1 MDRSRLSV
9 RAPLLDTSSIH
20 DDGRVTGS
28 PPASPPIDESSLR
41 YHGWRVVLACF
52 LAAVFCWGFGLY
64 GHGIYLTELQRLHG
78 WSTSLISGA
87 VTGFYLLTAACVVF
101 ISDAISRLGPKLVML
116 GGMLCF
122 GSAVALLA
130 VINAP
135 WQLYCAYMLMAV
147 GAATMHVGSI
157 SNVVGLWFD
166 RKRPLAISLAL
177 NGASTGGI
185 LVAPA
190 LVLAISYF
198 GFPTAIL
205 GATLLVAAIL
215 LPAIALW
222 VDRPPGRGA
231 DPTAAAAATGWTRA
245 SALRS
250 RNFWSVAAPFAMA
263 LTAQVGFL
271 VHQIAIVEPS
281 VGRAQAGLS
290 VGLLTVTALIG
301 RIVLG
306 AWAGRLDLRR
316 YTAWSLASQAVALL
330 AMASTSN
337 NAVLLIACAVYGFSA
352 GNLVTLPSLV
362 IQREFEARAFGML
375 VGLSW
380 AITQFTYAFG
390 PGILGALRDLTGSYG
405 APLLFCFVLKIAA
418 AIAILLRPRSDRA
431 D

>member
-1 MDRSRLSV
+1 V
-9 RAPLLDTSSIH
+9 TAVPL
-20 DDGRVTGS
+20 
-28 PPASPPIDESSLR
+28 ASPPIDESSLR
-41 YHGWRVVLACF
+41 YPGWRVVLACF
-52 LAAVFCWGFGLY
+52 FAAVFCWGFGLY

-78 WSTSLISGA
+78 WPTWLISGA
-87 VTGFYLLTAACVVF
+87 VTGFYLLTAAFVVF

-122 GSAVALLA
+122 GTAVALLA

-135 WQLYCAYMLMAV
+135 WQLYCAYMLMAA
-147 GAATMHVGSI
+147 GAATMHVGAI
-157 SNVVGLWFD
+157 SNVVGLWFN

-177 NGASTGGI
+177 NGASIGGI

-198 GFPTAIL
+198 GFSAAIL
-205 GATLLVAAIL
+205 GSMLLVAAIL
-215 LPAIALW
+215 LPAIAFW
-222 VDRPPGRGA
+222 VDRPPARGA
-231 DPTAAAAATGWTRA
+231 DTTAAAAAIGWTRA
-245 SALRS
+245 SALKS
-250 RNFWSVAAPFAMA
+250 RNFWIVAAPFAMA

-281 VGRAQAGLS
+281 LGRAQAGLS

-301 RIVLG
+301 RIALG

-330 AMASTSN
+330 AMAATSDP
-337 NAVLLIACAVYGFSA
+337 AVLMIACAVYGFSA
-352 GNLVTLPSLV
+352 GNLVTLPSLM

-375 VGLSW
+375 VGLAW

-390 PGILGALRDLTGSYG
+390 PGILGTLRDLTGSYG
-405 APLLFCFVLKIAA
+405 VPLLFCVALKIGAS
-418 AIAILLRPRSDRA
+418 ILVLLRPRSDRA

>member
-1 MDRSRLSV
+1 
-9 RAPLLDTSSIH
+9 
-20 DDGRVTGS
+20 
-28 PPASPPIDESSLR
+28 
-41 YHGWRVVLACF
+41 
-52 LAAVFCWGFGLY
+52 
-64 GHGIYLTELQRLHG
+64 
-78 WSTSLISGA
+78 
-87 VTGFYLLTAACVVF
+87 
-101 ISDAISRLGPKLVML
+101 
-116 GGMLCF
+116 
-122 GSAVALLA
+122 
-130 VINAP
+130 
-135 WQLYCAYMLMAV
+135 
-147 GAATMHVGSI
+147 
-157 SNVVGLWFD
+157 
-166 RKRPLAISLAL
+166 
-177 NGASTGGI
+177 
-185 LVAPA
+185 
-190 LVLAISYF
+190 
-198 GFPTAIL
+198 
-205 GATLLVAAIL
+205 
-215 LPAIALW
+215 
-222 VDRPPGRGA
+222 
-231 DPTAAAAATGWTRA
+231 
-245 SALRS
+245 
-250 RNFWSVAAPFAMA
+250 VAAPFAMA

>member
-1 MDRSRLSV
+1 MDRSGLSV
-9 RAPLLDTSSIH
+9 RAPLLDASSIH
-20 DDGRVTGS
+20 DDGRVTGP
-28 PPASPPIDESSLR
+28 PPASPPIDEGSWR
-41 YHGWRVVLACF
+41 YPGWRVVLTCF

-78 WSTSLISGA
+78 WPTSLISGA

-122 GSAVALLA
+122 GTAVALLA

-135 WQLYCAYMLMAV
+135 WQLYFAYMLMAA
-147 GAATMHVGSI
+147 GAATMHVGAI
-157 SNVVGLWFD
+157 SNVVGLWFN

-177 NGASTGGI
+177 NGASSGGI

-190 LVLAISYF
+190 LVLAIAYF
-198 GFPTAIL
+198 GFAAAIL
-205 GATLLVAAIL
+205 GAMLLVAAIL

-222 VDRPPGRGA
+222 VDRPPAHGA
-231 DPTAAAAATGWTRA
+231 DSTAAAAAIGWTRA

-250 RNFWSVAAPFAMA
+250 RNFWIVAAPFAMA

-271 VHQIAIVEPS
+271 VHQIAILEPS
-281 VGRAQAGLS
+281 TGRAQAGLS

-301 RIVLG
+301 RIALG

-330 AMASTSN
+330 AIASTSN
-337 NAVLLIACAVYGFSA
+337 NAVLLVACAVYGFSA

-362 IQREFEARAFGML
+362 IQREFEAKAFGMV
-375 VGLSW
+375 VGLAW
-380 AITQFTYAFG
+380 AIIQFTYAFG
-390 PGILGALRDLTGSYG
+390 PGILGALRDLTVGYG
-405 APLLFCFVLKIAA
+405 APLLFCAALKIAA
-418 AIAILLRPRSDRA
+418 IAAILLRPRSDRA

>member
-1 MDRSRLSV
+1 MS
-9 RAPLLDTSSIH
+9 RAPLMDSSSIR
-20 DDGRVTGS
+20 DDGCVIAP
-28 PPASPPIDESSLR
+28 PPASPPIDEGSLR
-41 YHGWRVVLACF
+41 YPGWRVVLACF

-78 WSTSLISGA
+78 WPTSLISGA
-87 VTGFYLLTAACVVF
+87 VTGFYLLTAAFVVF
-101 ISDAISRLGPKLVML
+101 ISDAIARLGPKLVML

-122 GSAVALLA
+122 GTAVALLA

-135 WQLYCAYMLMAV
+135 WQLYCAYMLMAA

-157 SNVVGLWFD
+157 SNVVGLWFN

-177 NGASTGGI
+177 NGASSGGI

-198 GFPTAIL
+198 GFSAAIL
-205 GATLLVAAIL
+205 GAMLLVAAIL

-222 VDRPPGRGA
+222 VDRPPARGA
-231 DPTAAAAATGWTRA
+231 DSTAAAAGSGLTRA

-250 RNFWSVAAPFAMA
+250 RNFWIVAAPFAMA

-281 VGRAQAGLS
+281 TGRAQAGLS
-290 VGLLTVTALIG
+290 VGILTVTALVG
-301 RIVLG
+301 RIALG
-306 AWAGRLDLRR
+306 AWAGRLDLRQ
-316 YTAWSLASQAVALL
+316 YTAWSLASQAVALV
-330 AMASTSN
+330 AIAATSN
-337 NAVLLIACAVYGFSA
+337 NAVLLAACAVYGFSA

-362 IQREFEARAFGML
+362 IQREFEAKAFGMV
-375 VGLSW
+375 VGLTW
-380 AITQFTYAFG
+380 AIIQFTYAFG
-390 PGILGALRDLTGSYG
+390 PGILGALRDLTAGYG
-405 APLLFCFVLKIAA
+405 APLMFCAVLKIAA
-418 AIAILLRPRSDRA
+418 IAAILLRPRSDRA